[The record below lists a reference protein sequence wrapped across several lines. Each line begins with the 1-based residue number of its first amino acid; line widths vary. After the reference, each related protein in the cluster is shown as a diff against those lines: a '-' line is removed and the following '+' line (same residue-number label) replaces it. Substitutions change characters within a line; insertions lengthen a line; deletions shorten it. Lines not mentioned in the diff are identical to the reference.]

1 MTFGK
6 GKLDQ
11 RVTAKVANVLIS
23 PDPKV
28 VDRSIKM
35 IANNERFMSVL
46 READTALARVG
57 GTQGCRRAP

>member
-1 MTFGK
+1 VAGATGGYATGWDPTSFGFTTALVTFGK

-11 RVTAKVANVLIS
+11 RVAAKVANVLIS

-35 IANNERFMSVL
+35 IANN
-46 READTALARVG
+46 
-57 GTQGCRRAP
+57 